1 MKTAIRYLRFSRLGQ
16 SHSSIERQEMLTDN
30 WLEFNGVELVDSF
43 IDRGKSARTFDR
55 PDFKKLRMFIE
66 KYSKRVD
73 YLVVDQMDRF
83 SREAG
88 EALVLVKRLQK
99 IYSIQIVSVTEGIT
113 FDYET
118 PGSFFRAGLQFLLAE
133 DDNINRS
140 IKVRGGIYTAKAK
153 EGRFIYGH
161 APFGYKKVGE
171 GKDKHL
177 EVVDTEAEIIKYI
190 YDAYLHGTPAY
201 LIKKKARKLGLKRTG
216 NSTIDNILQ
225 NPIYTGLQKVKP
237 FKEHPGGLFPAN
249 HEPIIDRITW
259 LNVQEKL
266 KKPDKTRTIIDDH
279 IPLRGIL
286 KCHCGNPLS
295 GAPSRGRA
303 GNYYY
308 YYKCRHSKHNN
319 ISAIKAHKQLSKI
332 FELMSLK
339 KDAVLKIKEKSEEMI
354 KTEVN
359 ANQHKIQG
367 YKLSLHRTKEKLISL
382 EEKWIENSIDRETYD
397 RWYATYNKDIMKL
410 DASISVL
417 NTDKTKI
424 YKAFY
429 ENLNYLT
436 NLESLYKRLD
446 TLEKRELVNMVFDSK
461 LYYENG
467 AYRTTYMAQIFSHN
481 NLKMRELNLL
491 HYQKKTGFHKEIPS
505 SRDDWIRTSDHTHPM
520 RVRYQ
525 TAPHPEIGLQK
536 YKF

>member
-16 SHSSIERQEMLTDN
+16 SHSSIERQEMVTDN

-55 PDFKKLRMFIE
+55 PDFKKLKMFIQ

-73 YLVVDQMDRF
+73 YLLVDQMDRF

-99 IYSIQIVSVTEGIT
+99 IYSIQIVSVSEGIT

-140 IKVRGGIYTAKAK
+140 IKVNGGIYTAKVK
-153 EGRFIYGH
+153 EGRYIYGH

-171 GKDKHL
+171 GKNKHL
-177 EVVDTEAEIIKYI
+177 EVMDTEAEIVKYI

-201 LIKKKARKLGLKRTG
+201 LIKNKARKLGMKMTG

-225 NPIYTGLQKVKP
+225 NPIYTSLQRVKP
-237 FKEHPGGLFPAN
+237 FKKHPGGLFPVN
-249 HEPIIDRITW
+249 HEPIIDRMTW

-266 KKPDKTRTIIDDH
+266 KKPDKKRTIIDDH

-286 KCHCGNPLS
+286 KCHCGDPLS

-303 GNYYY
+303 GTYYY

-319 ISAIKAHKQLSKI
+319 ISAKKAHEQLS
-332 FELMSLK
+332 
-339 KDAVLKIKEKSEEMI
+339 
-354 KTEVN
+354 
-359 ANQHKIQG
+359 Q
-367 YKLSLHRTKEKLISL
+367 
-382 EEKWIENSIDRETYD
+382 
-397 RWYATYNKDIMKL
+397 
-410 DASISVL
+410 
-417 NTDKTKI
+417 
-424 YKAFY
+424 
-429 ENLNYLT
+429 
-436 NLESLYKRLD
+436 
-446 TLEKRELVNMVFDSK
+446 
-461 LYYENG
+461 
-467 AYRTTYMAQIFSHN
+467 
-481 NLKMRELNLL
+481 
-491 HYQKKTGFHKEIPS
+491 
-505 SRDDWIRTSDHTHPM
+505 
-520 RVRYQ
+520 
-525 TAPHPEIGLQK
+525 
-536 YKF
+536 